1 MRSCATKHDLPR
13 FRFLSEQQQ
22 KIAQIIASN
31 IKAAA
36 TDTATIT
43 DMLTTESAGWRGVD
57 VVEYVTWDVTW
68 DVEATCLLSA
78 MTVLA
83 EQVFANFNR

>member
-1 MRSCATKHDLPR
+1 VRSCATKHDLPR

-43 DMLTTESAGWRGVD
+43 DMLTTESAG
-57 VVEYVTWDVTW
+57 
-68 DVEATCLLSA
+68 
-78 MTVLA
+78 
-83 EQVFANFNR
+83 